1 MTAWKD
7 KQNKVVLWVHK
18 RISESLHE
26 RFSTLIAT
34 SWSYSTLQEVKW
46 GWYEP
51 QLHIVRWCNGST
63 TDFDSVCFGSS
74 PGLTT
79 RIHINRDTSL
89 GRNIWINNP
98 SRYV

>member
-1 MTAWKD
+1 MNNRKLFA
-7 KQNKVVLWVHK
+7 
-18 RISESLHE
+18 
-26 RFSTLIAT
+26 TLIAT

-63 TDFDSVCFGSS
+63 TVFGSVCFGSS

-79 RIHINRDTSL
+79 IQEW
-89 GRNIWINNP
+89 RN
-98 SRYV
+98 VL